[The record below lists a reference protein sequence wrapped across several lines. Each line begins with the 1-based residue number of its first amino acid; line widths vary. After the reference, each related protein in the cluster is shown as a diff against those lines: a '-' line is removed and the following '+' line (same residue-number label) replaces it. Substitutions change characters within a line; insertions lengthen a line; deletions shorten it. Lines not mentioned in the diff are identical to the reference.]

1 MNTPAIIFLGLA
13 IYALYR
19 ARREYLFQ
27 KRAETKINKHPS
39 TSKIRED
46 NNR

>member
-1 MNTPAIIFLGLA
+1 MNIPVIILLA
-13 IYALYR
+13 LAAYALYR

-39 TSKIRED
+39 TRNIRKD
-46 NNR
+46 NDQ